1 MDRRLATSALLGAV
15 VVAGACRPSTVVIEP
30 EVDVGDRT
38 GYRYEIEATLTRS
51 LEGGE
56 PDTTTITTELVA
68 DQEVVTLTEAGAEA
82 EVTLRRDGGPARS
95 ARVRLDRSGAIQG
108 VELVEGLGTGTI
120 GLEELGA
127 LLPASSAPPPTP
139 LAPGAR
145 WAIDSGPLSGTGRL
159 HRLAVVDGVDV
170 AVVSTALRE
179 SVHEAVATGTSA
191 VDLDGVL
198 HSRSTAS
205 YEIAD
210 GSLRR
215 SIARTSGDLQAVI
228 APPEGVHAAPVDA
241 TITYEI
247 EIRVTRLR

>member
-1 MDRRLATSALLGAV
+1 MDRRLATTALLGALV
-15 VVAGACRPSTVVIEP
+15 AAGACRPSTIVIEP
-30 EVDVGDRT
+30 EVEVGDRT
-38 GYRYEIEATLTRS
+38 RYRYEIEATLTRS
-51 LEGGE
+51 LEGGK
-56 PDTTTITTELVA
+56 PATTTISTALVA
-68 DQEVVTLTEAGAEA
+68 DQEVVVVTEAGAEA
-82 EVTLRRDGGPARS
+82 EVTLRRDGGGPRS
-95 ARVRLDRSGAIQG
+95 ARLRLDRSGAIQG
-108 VELVEGLGTGTI
+108 VELVEGLSTGTI

-145 WAIDSGPLSGTGRL
+145 WAIESGPLKGTGRL
-159 HRLAVVDGVDV
+159 HRLAVLDGVDV
-170 AVVSTALRE
+170 AIVSTTMRE
-179 SVHEAVATGTSA
+179 SVHEAVATGTST

-198 HSRSTAS
+198 HSRGSTS

-215 SIARTSGDLQAVI
+215 STTRASGDLRAVI
-228 APPEGVHAAPVDA
+228 APPEGVDAAPVDA